1 MIGGDDDDDLD
12 LDLDLDNPKTPTA
25 VAPEEDDEEQVAPEP
40 PIEGKAEAE
49 DEDDDDLPVRPLTRG
64 EKRFAKL
71 KDEIR
76 RRDAEMAEIK
86 AKYQELAQRAPA
98 PQQEDPEL
106 ERRRLEMMTPEE
118 RMEYRLSKSEQMHQ
132 MQLRRLEMQN
142 WDMNDKSAFNALSQN
157 DPRAKKLAEKVE
169 QIYQE
174 QSRKGTPVPREMI
187 YHHELGRLVA
197 AQAPKARAKAQSE
210 GAERLR
216 RQTTTAGSGK
226 GDVSANRG
234 KGRTFEDQFG
244 DALI

>member
-1 MIGGDDDDDLD
+1 MIGGDDDDLD
-12 LDLDLDNPKTPTA
+12 LDLDLDNPKTSTPPSA
-25 VAPEEDDEEQVAPEP
+25 EEDDEEQVAPEAQL
-40 PIEGKAEAE
+40 EAGKAEAE
-49 DEDDDDLPVRPLTRG
+49 EDDDDLPVKPMTRG

-86 AKYQELAQRAPA
+86 AKYQELSQRAPA

-132 MQLRRLEMQN
+132 AQLRRLEMQN
-142 WDMNDKSAFNALSQN
+142 WDMNDKSAFKALAQD
-157 DPRAKKLAEKVE
+157 DPRARKLSDKVE

-174 QSRKGTPVPREMI
+174 QARKGTPVPREMI

-216 RQTTTAGSGK
+216 RQTTAPNSGK
-226 GDVSANRG
+226 GDVSTSRG
-234 KGRTFEDQFG
+234 RGRTFEDQFG